1 MKHTRFALAPPTQM
15 SVEEPLSPYRL
26 KDGARIHPGAAICR
40 AGDPALRFFRVTS
53 GVARSFVSLPDGRR
67 QVTDFHFAGDLF
79 GLQPGMQRGAGYT
92 VTVEAI
98 TDVTVS
104 IFSLTTPSG
113 MPMPVTPG
121 ATRMFL
127 DSVSDRLADA
137 RQRLLLLGR
146 KTAAER
152 LATFLLQVSKRV
164 GSQDGAWIELPM
176 TRGDIAD
183 YLGLTL
189 ETVSRMFRLLREKRI
204 ILVPSLG
211 EVRVLDR
218 GALESLANG
227 EAGVTRARCH

>member
-1 MKHTRFALAPPTQM
+1 M
-15 SVEEPLSPYRL
+15 
-26 KDGARIHPGAAICR
+26 
-40 AGDPALRFFRVTS
+40 S
-53 GVARSFVSLPDGRR
+53 GVARSFVELSDGRR

-79 GLQPGMQRGAGYT
+79 GLQSGGQRGASYT

-98 TDVTVS
+98 TDVTVA

-152 LATFLLQVSKRV
+152 LATFLLQVSQRI

-189 ETVSRMFRLLREKRI
+189 ETVSRMFRLLREQRI

-218 GALESLANG
+218 AALEILANG
-227 EAGVTRARCH
+227 EAGVARTRCH